1 MKTSEL
7 TAKEQ
12 AIWDL
17 LCQSEEPLS
26 ARVIYEQVWGERY
39 LFSSQNTVAVHI
51 ARLRKKRPQPPI
63 ITLWG
68 RGYRMIK
75 ED

>member
-17 LCQSEEPLS
+17 LYKSEAPLP

-51 ARLRKKRPQPPI
+51 ARLRKKRPHPPI

-68 RGYRMIK
+68 RGYLLKK
-75 ED
+75 E